1 MFLYFYHS
9 SIPGRTALA
18 PSSAEDRAIPVSA
31 EIQCKALPGSITAL
45 RESQCPSEFP
55 KILMENSSPL
65 FPPLLTS
72 RGYHGYWS
80 PATADS
86 QLLHVIFYVHL
97 D

>member
-31 EIQCKALPGSITAL
+31 EIQCKALPGSIMAL

-55 KILMENSSPL
+55 KNPHGELISPVSSSINLQGLPWILESSH
-65 FPPLLTS
+65 S
-72 RGYHGYWS
+72 RFTA
-80 PATADS
+80 PACY
-86 QLLHVIFYVHL
+86 FYVHL